1 MENTFVPIK
10 LFSLALVMSLTN
22 LQQKFLKYSYLTDML
37 KFEDK
42 QVNNTLRP
50 LSQSNKILQ
59 AYFKIK
65 TIVIFVSSFFIKPVP
80 ALLLVYYAATNRSF
94 LSFSMLIILLA

>member
-1 MENTFVPIK
+1 MHKYFEKLPLVERLLGMENTFVPIK

-42 QVNNTLRP
+42 KVNNTLRP
-50 LSQSNKILQ
+50 LSQSK
-59 AYFKIK
+59 
-65 TIVIFVSSFFIKPVP
+65 
-80 ALLLVYYAATNRSF
+80 
-94 LSFSMLIILLA
+94 LS

>member
-42 QVNNTLRP
+42 QVNNTMRP
-50 LSQSNKILQ
+50 LSNLNKLLQ
-59 AYFKIK
+59 VFYKVK
-65 TIVIFVSSFFIKPVP
+65 TIVIFMASFLIKPAP
-80 ALLLVYYAATNRSF
+80 ALILVYYTATNSSF
-94 LSFSMLIILLA
+94 LSFSMLIVLLA

>member
-1 MENTFVPIK
+1 MENTFVPVK

-50 LSQSNKILQ
+50 LSHSKFIQVYYKV
-59 AYFKIK
+59 K
-65 TIVIFVSSFFIKPVP
+65 TIVIFMASFLIKPVP
-80 ALLLVYYAATNRSF
+80 ALLLVYYSATNNSL
-94 LSFSMLIILLA
+94 LSFIMLMILLA

>member
-1 MENTFVPIK
+1 MENTFVPVK

-50 LSQSNKILQ
+50 LSQSKFIQ
-59 AYFKIK
+59 VYYKVK
-65 TIVIFVSSFFIKPVP
+65 TIVIFIASFLIKPVP
-80 ALLLVYYAATNRSF
+80 ALLLVYYSATNNSL
-94 LSFSMLIILLA
+94 LSFIMLMILLA

>member
-42 QVNNTLRP
+42 KVNNTLRP
-50 LSQSNKILQ
+50 LSQSK
-59 AYFKIK
+59 
-65 TIVIFVSSFFIKPVP
+65 
-80 ALLLVYYAATNRSF
+80 
-94 LSFSMLIILLA
+94 LS

>member
-1 MENTFVPIK
+1 MENTFVPVK

-50 LSQSNKILQ
+50 LSQSKFIQ
-59 AYFKIK
+59 AYYKVK
-65 TIVIFVSSFFIKPVP
+65 TIMIFTASFLIKPVP
-80 ALLLVYYAATNRSF
+80 ALLLVYYSATNNSL
-94 LSFSMLIILLA
+94 LSFIMLMILLA

>member
-1 MENTFVPIK
+1 MENTFLPVK

-50 LSQSNKILQ
+50 LSQSKLIQ
-59 AYFKIK
+59 VYYKVK
-65 TIVIFVSSFFIKPVP
+65 TIVIFMASFLIKPVP
-80 ALLLVYYAATNRSF
+80 ALLLVYYSATNNSL
-94 LSFSMLIILLA
+94 LSFIMLMILVA

>member
-1 MENTFVPIK
+1 MENTFVPVK

-42 QVNNTLRP
+42 QINNTLRP
-50 LSQSNKILQ
+50 LSQSKIVQ
-59 AYFKIK
+59 VYYKVK
-65 TIVIFVSSFFIKPVP
+65 TIVIFAASFLIKPVP
-80 ALLLVYYAATNRSF
+80 ALLLVYYSATNNSL
-94 LSFSMLIILLA
+94 LSFIMLMILLA

>member
-50 LSQSNKILQ
+50 LSQTNKLLQ
-59 AYFKIK
+59 AYYKIK

-80 ALLLVYYAATNRSF
+80 ALLLVYYTATNSSF